1 MEFHIAQ
8 SQPAQN
14 LLPLPI
20 GKNVLYY
27 FPAPIFTNADLVRAA
42 PMRTEQ
48 GQAFVHIEFNRQG
61 AQRLAQLTQHN
72 SGRWLLITVN
82 GWLVAEPRIGAPI
95 ADGVMNVAA
104 NTDRDAAR
112 IAKQLNESVER

>member
-1 MEFHIAQ
+1 M
-8 SQPAQN
+8 
-14 LLPLPI
+14 
-20 GKNVLYY
+20 K
-27 FPAPIFTNADLVRAA
+27 
-42 PMRTEQ
+42 TEQ
-48 GQAFVHIEFNRQG
+48 GQAFVRIEFNRKG

-104 NTDRDAAR
+104 NTDQDAAR
-112 IAKQLNESVER
+112 IAKQLNSSVDR